1 MSKKARVKE
10 VEVQPVHLKLDRPLA
25 RFVVRFAFAA
35 ILLLSLPSIL
45 SAESRG
51 KVFSMKGLT
60 GARSNQ
66 LTKSLQRITGWKNLG
81 FDEQGT
87 LTFGGE
93 SKSGSAL
100 ARDLL
105 NQAVTGEGYFALE
118 DASRRADVVFC
129 KIVPGRWMKG
139 NSEVPIN
146 IILIDFA
153 DFDQVIGDESALEA
167 FNVGWGVL
175 HEMVHGLKNLDD
187 TDKQDQLGDCEKLI
201 NQMRKECGLAERAE
215 YFYKM
220 HPATTDTEYARRYV
234 RMPFEQ
240 WIPSTNKKKR
250 YWIVWDANIV
260 GGQK

>member
-1 MSKKARVKE
+1 M
-10 VEVQPVHLKLDRPLA
+10 QPVHLKLYRALT
-25 RFVVRFAFAA
+25 RFLVRFSFAT
-35 ILLLSLPSIL
+35 ILLLLLPSIL
-45 SAESRG
+45 SAQSRS
-51 KVFSMKGLT
+51 KVFSIKGFT
-60 GARSNQ
+60 VARSNQ
-66 LTKSLQRITGWKNLG
+66 LAKSLQRITGWKNLG
-81 FDEQGT
+81 FDEQGI
-87 LTFGGE
+87 LTFSGDPQG
-93 SKSGSAL
+93 GSAL

-105 NQAVTGEGYFALE
+105 NQAVTSSGYLALE
-118 DASRRADVVFC
+118 DASRRTDVVFC
-129 KIVPGRWMKG
+129 RIVPGRWMKG

-187 TDKQDQLGDCEKLI
+187 TDQQDQLGDCEKLI

-234 RMPFEQ
+234 RMAFEQ
-240 WIPSTNKKKR
+240 SVPLSSKKKR